1 MGGRMR
7 ITMERKYELTDE
19 TIICDG
25 RILHRIKAVG
35 KFVNAR
41 GGYIGGFIERE
52 ENLSHEGDCWV
63 GGNAKAYGDSKV
75 EGDALMCD
83 YSVAKDHAVIGDN
96 SLIEDYAVIGDNS
109 LIFKN
114 AHVVGN
120 SVVGGNS
127 VVEGNVFVGGGT
139 RIGGNTLLLG
149 EAEITGDA
157 VVMSNEDYI
166 VFQAWWSSGRY
177 FTWTRS
183 NNKWR
188 VGCFHGTGEE
198 LVAKAYEDSEES
210 GKHYA
215 EIVDYVNRCVLG
227 QGQIQ

>member
-1 MGGRMR
+1 MR

-25 RILHRIKAVG
+25 RTLYRIKAVRDFG
-35 KFVNAR
+35 VVKA
-41 GGYIGGFIERE
+41 GDLGGFIERE

-120 SVVGGNS
+120 SVV
-127 VVEGNVFVGGGT
+127 EGNVFVGGGT

-183 NNKWR
+183 DNMWR

-198 LVAKAYEDSEES
+198 LVAKAYKDSEES